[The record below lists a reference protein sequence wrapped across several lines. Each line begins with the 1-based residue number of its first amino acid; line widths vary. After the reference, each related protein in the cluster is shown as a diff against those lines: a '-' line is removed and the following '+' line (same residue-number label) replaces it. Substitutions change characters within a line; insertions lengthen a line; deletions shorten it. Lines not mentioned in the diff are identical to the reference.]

1 MFTERRSGLR
11 PHKQTP
17 AQGWPDIVGPLL
29 LALCGGFGLEAFTPH
44 SVNNLALAYL
54 THAWY
59 LAIVGFWVWILGRRF
74 PLGRLSRQGLSG
86 WFRPWILVGTL
97 YLVLVLLSPG
107 PPAHHAIVSLLIFQG
122 VVVGPTEEL
131 LFRGL
136 IQTAMNHSIMASP
149 VWGSL
154 RLGTIGTALVF
165 GLAHVGNLWYQPLS
179 LTIGQA
185 SFAFVIG
192 LILGHYYDRTQN
204 LWGAAI
210 LHNLIDLLS
219 VAVPLIIGH

>member
-154 RLGTIGTALVF
+154 RLGTNNWDGSRIRSRSCRQSMVSATEP
-165 GLAHVGNLWYQPLS
+165 H
-179 LTIGQA
+179 
-185 SFAFVIG
+185 
-192 LILGHYYDRTQN
+192 DRTSK
-204 LWGAAI
+204 LCFC
-210 LHNLIDLLS
+210 HRPDLRSL
-219 VAVPLIIGH
+219 L